1 MATPLT
7 GTRPAASRDPS
18 ASGDRRLRLDD
29 ILKLMVADG
38 LVPRAG
44 GRQARARADQAV
56 RAPARA
62 VAAQHWKSAK
72 APHVPLTLE
81 WLVEWLAGKLGVPY
95 RHIDPL
101 KIDLT
106 AVTQTMSNAY
116 AERFRILPVAVA
128 GNKLTVATAEPFVT
142 SWAKELGPILKMD
155 VELEFANPVDIRRF
169 LGEFYNLARSMK
181 KASEAQPG
189 RSRSRGTSSSW
200 SSSAS
205 AAPST
210 RTTAT
215 SSTSPTGCGNTR
227 SSSARRT
234 STSSRAAT
242 SASCASAST
251 ACCTR
256 STRSRRR
263 C

>member
-7 GTRPAASRDPS
+7 GTRPPASRDPN

-38 LVPRAG
+38 LVPRQDAEKL
-44 GRQARARADQAV
+44 ARARTRQYEH
-56 RAPARA
+56 PLELI
-62 VAAQHWKSAK
+62 AAQHWRAAK
-72 APHVPLTLE
+72 PPNVALTLE

-106 AVTQTMSNAY
+106 AVTATMSNAY

-128 GNKLTVATAEPFVT
+128 GNKLTVATSEPFVT

-155 VELEFANPVDIRRF
+155 VELAFANPVDIKRF

-189 RSRSRGTSSSW
+189 QVSL
-200 SSSAS
+200 
-205 AAPST
+205 
-210 RTTAT
+210 
-215 SSTSPTGCGNTR
+215 
-227 SSSARRT
+227 ARNF
-234 STSSRAAT
+234 
-242 SASCASAST
+242 
-251 ACCTR
+251 
-256 STRSRRR
+256 
-263 C
+263 